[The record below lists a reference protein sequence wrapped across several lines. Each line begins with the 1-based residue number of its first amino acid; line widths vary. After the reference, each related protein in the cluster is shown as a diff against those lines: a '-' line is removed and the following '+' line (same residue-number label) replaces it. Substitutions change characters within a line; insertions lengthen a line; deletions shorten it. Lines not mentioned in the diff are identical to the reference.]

1 MRILVVEDGRKVA
14 SFVLYLG
21 GRSGKNRSLPRSF
34 YSGERDHREG
44 MFRQEGLYPV
54 YALSS
59 KNKQLHRLV
68 KEHRPRDSYGGM
80 QH

>member
-21 GRSGKNRSLPRSF
+21 GRSGKNRSLPRSDHA
-34 YSGERDHREG
+34 GERDRREG

-54 YALSS
+54 FYEAAPA
-59 KNKQLHRLV
+59 V
-68 KEHRPRDSYGGM
+68 KLNAAIVAVEARTHV
-80 QH
+80 Q